1 MIQIVQLHGT
11 DKKLYELVA
20 PLVMSP
26 EVLKQNYN
34 YPFRTSEEYEWFVAL
49 DNKHV
54 VGFVPVEHKK
64 YECVINNYYI
74 KERNVDTLKLL
85 LEKVLEKQDEES
97 SLTAVSFVEDRDV
110 FSELGF
116 LEEALLHAKGKIMIN
131 LDQADLYFDQ
141 IYELMKKTGTT
152 KQIIM
157 KGRKTAA
164 EVKKQFGDYLNDVIY
179 MPIVD
184 LDKPGAEE
192 QIETFVK
199 EMSPVAFELLYVKD
213 SNPLPKKLATTLA
226 DRSLIWY
233 NTLWDTMAGGH
244 DDDMSLQNPDEG
256 YGYLI
261 DTLGCRILQ
270 TDRPAYLLEYLR
282 TKKMH
287 E

>member
-34 YPFRTSEEYEWFVAL
+34 YPFRTSAEYEWFVAL

-85 LEKVLEKQDEES
+85 LEKVLEKQGEES

-116 LEEALLHAKGKIMIN
+116 WEDKVWTRYVK
-131 LDQADLYFDQ
+131 
-141 IYELMKKTGTT
+141 MKKN
-152 KQIIM
+152 
-157 KGRKTAA
+157 R
-164 EVKKQFGDYLNDVIY
+164 
-179 MPIVD
+179 
-184 LDKPGAEE
+184 
-192 QIETFVK
+192 
-199 EMSPVAFELLYVKD
+199 
-213 SNPLPKKLATTLA
+213 
-226 DRSLIWY
+226 
-233 NTLWDTMAGGH
+233 
-244 DDDMSLQNPDEG
+244 
-256 YGYLI
+256 
-261 DTLGCRILQ
+261 
-270 TDRPAYLLEYLR
+270 
-282 TKKMH
+282 
-287 E
+287 